1 MKTSL
6 IFGVDGQV
14 GSYLADLLLE
24 KDYQVVGWVPDTVP
38 VSYDNIQHILDRI
51 TLVSGDLGDQ
61 GSVMRV
67 MADVMPDEVY
77 NMAAPSFPA
86 GSWGE
91 TVLVGDIAGL
101 GVARILEAM
110 RLIKPEAH
118 FYQASTSE
126 LFGEP
131 VEEPQNELTPFHPR
145 NPYGIAKL
153 YAHWNT
159 VRYREHYGMY
169 TVAGIMYNT
178 ESPRRGVNFVTRKIA
193 RGAARIKKG
202 LAHDLH
208 LGSLSARRDWGYA
221 GDYVQAMWLMLQGD
235 QPQDYVIGSGV
246 AHSVEDF
253 CKLAFAALDLDYREY
268 VVQDPRFIRPP
279 ESAQLVADPSKA
291 HRELGWQPA
300 TSFEELV
307 RMMVEAEMERG

>member
-235 QPQDYVIGSGV
+235 QPQDFVIGSGV